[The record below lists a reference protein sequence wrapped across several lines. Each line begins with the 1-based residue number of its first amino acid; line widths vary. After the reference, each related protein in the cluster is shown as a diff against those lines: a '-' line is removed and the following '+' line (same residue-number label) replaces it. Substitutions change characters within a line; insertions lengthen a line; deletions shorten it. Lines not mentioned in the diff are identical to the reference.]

1 MINDVSARLR
11 HHGIRPSAH
20 RLAIAEF
27 VLHTHSHPS
36 ADHVFEAVRKT
47 FPVVSRATVYNT
59 LNLFVDKGLLLRLV
73 VDPGRVVY
81 DPDLSPHHHL
91 IDEDTGAIYDIP
103 WDALKVPALKSVGDF
118 DVTGCH
124 VVMRG
129 RNKRARDSD

>member
-27 VLHTHSHPS
+27 VLHTRSHPS

-59 LNLFVDKGLLLRLV
+59 LNLFVDKELLLRLV
-73 VDPGRVVY
+73 VDPGRLVY
-81 DPDLSPHHHL
+81 DPDFSPHHHL
-91 IDEDTGAIYDIP
+91 VDEDTGAIYDIP
-103 WDALKVPALKSVGDF
+103 WNELEVPTLESVGDF

-124 VVMRG
+124 IVMRG
-129 RNKRARDSD
+129 RKKNTRMPD